1 MAIFINII
9 TFLNLKSCIND
20 GLITSTSRHP
30 PDPPSF
36 LSLLC
41 SGHRTDGHQLDSG
54 NKQKY
59 THNYKY
65 RLGHNCQSDDILKV
79 RKIIHIF
86 LQKCNR
92 Y

>member
-30 PDPPSF
+30 PTAHPSF
-36 LSLLC
+36 PCFVQDTGQMDTNLIL
-41 SGHRTDGHQLDSG
+41 GTNRNTHTIINTDWDTTANQ
-54 NKQKY
+54 
-59 THNYKY
+59 
-65 RLGHNCQSDDILKV
+65 
-79 RKIIHIF
+79 II
-86 LQKCNR
+86 